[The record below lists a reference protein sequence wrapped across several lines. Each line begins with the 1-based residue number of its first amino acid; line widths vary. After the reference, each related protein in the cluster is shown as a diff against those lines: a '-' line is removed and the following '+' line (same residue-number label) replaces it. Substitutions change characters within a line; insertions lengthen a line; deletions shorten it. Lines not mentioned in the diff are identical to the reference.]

1 MYRGATPLKDLG
13 KTNPIFMDRTL
24 TRMWQR
30 FFGSLNWYVNSAR
43 EPYLGKKDFFMHS
56 SLQKPTEQ
64 KQNQKT
70 YMTKRFVAPSHLQL
84 MRWGS
89 FSKKKWVFW
98 GSLSKEASHW
108 HVSWAKKR
116 LLSKKRL
123 FGLLLLQN
131 FVSFSFGSLLLY
143 KIKALL
149 LKRPVNLSFL
159 VQNSKRK

>member
-43 EPYLGKKDFFMHS
+43 EPYLGWTFLCTAAFKSQPNRNKTKKH
-56 SLQKPTEQ
+56 TW
-64 KQNQKT
+64 QNDLWL
-70 YMTKRFVAPSHLQL
+70 LQL

-89 FSKKKWVFW
+89 FSKTKWVFW